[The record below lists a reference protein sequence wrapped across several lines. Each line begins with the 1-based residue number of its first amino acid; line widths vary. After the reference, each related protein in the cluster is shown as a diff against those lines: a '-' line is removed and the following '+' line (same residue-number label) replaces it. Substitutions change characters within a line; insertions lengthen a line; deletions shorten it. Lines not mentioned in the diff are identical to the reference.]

1 MRPRSTLWSAKQAD
15 GDPMTLRTITVSAM
29 AGSLL
34 IVTFA
39 AAPASAWQTTTPTPL
54 GVVTFSID
62 PGQWNRADGC
72 QDLPFTISVAGMPS
86 GTRVFGQVRHSPA
99 GVPTPFDST
108 SPNVTGRF
116 EVCPSDSGAGYMSDA
131 VIRLEKRPLELSEQF
146 IPDQLLHQ
154 GLSFVMASMPST
166 TTLTTLKRSRG
177 RVSGTVKG
185 TGTAVPREG
194 TVRIQQRKS
203 GRWTTIAR
211 TGLSTDG
218 FGRFATRHKL
228 TKGAKYRAVYGGN
241 TVAMP
246 SASAP
251 LRAK

>member
-1 MRPRSTLWSAKQAD
+1 
-15 GDPMTLRTITVSAM
+15 MTLRTITVSAM

-39 AAPASAWQTTTPTPL
+39 AAPASAWENITPTPL
-54 GVVTFSID
+54 GVVTFGID
-62 PGQWNRADGC
+62 AGQWNRADGC
-72 QDLPFTISVAGMPS
+72 QDLPFTITVDGMPA
-86 GTRVFGQVRHSPA
+86 GTRVFGQVKHSPA

-116 EVCPSDSGAGYMSDA
+116 EVCPSDSGAGYIADG
-131 VIRLEKRPLELSEQF
+131 VIRLEKRPLEVSEEF
-146 IPDQLLHQ
+146 IPDQLLHEA
-154 GLSFVMASMPST
+154 LSFVMARMPST
-166 TTLTTLKRSRG
+166 TTLTTLRRSGG

-185 TGTAVPREG
+185 TGAAIPRGG
-194 TVRIQQRKS
+194 TVRVQQRKS

-218 FGRFATRHKL
+218 LGRFATRHKL
-228 TKGAKYRAVYGGN
+228 TKGGKYRAVYGGN